1 MKQLCRIIVIC
12 ALLIVNSKAYSQTSA
27 SPSGNLT
34 FTINEGAT
42 IVLHGTS
49 DHAAAYQ
56 WYKDGVKISGA
67 IFKDYRAGAAGMY
80 SVVAYNIEGCSSEI
94 SEMVRIVI
102 KPTGIPDP
110 PGGVVDLTVSILSTN
125 THASPG
131 DSFTYVLIAKNNSI
145 ITGTNVQVSYII
157 PQNLVYLPQPET
169 GNAVTYDIVTRKLT
183 WNISQLKGDE
193 PSKLV
198 ITVKVLT
205 PGLVQS
211 MVNIKG
217 KEEDP
222 IMANNVDQTVQ
233 QVYPLVI
240 ANVFTPNG
248 DGVNETFVIPGLD
261 TYSENELTIINRW
274 GNTVYQKTNYKNDW
288 DGQGMVE
295 GTYFY
300 VLRAKNKAGVWD
312 TYKGYLTLLRTRI

>member
-12 ALLIVNSKAYSQTSA
+12 ALLIIKSEAYAQTQTS
-27 SPSGNLT
+27 PGGNLT

-42 IVLHGTS
+42 IVLHGNA

-56 WYKDGVKISGA
+56 WYKDGVKLSGA
-67 IFKDYRAGAAGMY
+67 VSKDYTASMAGMY
-80 SVVAYNIEGCSSEI
+80 SLVAYNAEGCPSEI
-94 SEMVRIVI
+94 SEGVRIIV
-102 KPTGIPDP
+102 KPTDIPVKQDT
-110 PGGVVDLTVSILSTN
+110 VVDLMVTILSSN
-125 THASPG
+125 THATPG
-131 DSFTYVLIAKNNSI
+131 DSFTYVLTANNNSPI
-145 ITGTNVQVSYII
+145 PGTNVQVSYII
-157 PQNLVYLPQPET
+157 PQNLVYLPQPES
-169 GNAVTYDIVTRKLT
+169 GNTVTYDIETRKLT
-183 WNISQLKGDE
+183 WNISQINTNE
-193 PSKLV
+193 PAKLV

-217 KEEDP
+217 KEPDP
-222 IMANNVDQTVQ
+222 VMANNVDQTVQ

-240 ANVFTPNG
+240 TNVFTPNG
-248 DGVNETFVIPGLD
+248 DGLNDTFVIPGLD
-261 TYSENELTIINRW
+261 TYSDNELTIINRW

-288 DGQGMVE
+288 DGQGIVE

-300 VLRAKNKAGVWD
+300 VLRAKNKAGIWD